1 MREGLQLGTAAA
13 AGEERIGASTAQR
26 LFFETNGYLVL
37 PAALD
42 QNDLETLRA
51 AADAAEA
58 RWRADVSLAGWRRKN
73 ISSIASIVEY
83 DDAFLD
89 LLVHPRVF
97 PIVRDVLGPD
107 IALLYSDY
115 YITPPRTRS
124 HVHWHQDVGLI
135 GPFNPLSTM
144 YVKAFFLLS
153 DVAENG
159 GPTAVLPG
167 SHKFLSDEIVPEL
180 DDPTQMP
187 GAVRMAYPAGWVWIF
202 NARCFHAAMPNETDV
217 VRRALIYSY
226 GHCWMKPWQGY
237 EPSPALQAKAKTLTM
252 KQLLHMREPYL
263 EEYKQRRRPAI
274 GGTAGRPE

>member
-1 MREGLQLGTAAA
+1 MQSTGPGVDDAQSFA
-13 AGEERIGASTAQR
+13 GASAAQK

-37 PAALD
+37 PGALAPD
-42 QNDLETLRA
+42 ELQRLQRA
-51 AADAAEA
+51 ADQAEA
-58 RWRADVSLAGWRRKN
+58 TWLADTSRAGWRRN
-73 ISSIASIVEY
+73 TIRSITSIVEY
-83 DDAFLD
+83 DDAFVD

-97 PIVRDVLGPD
+97 PIVRDVLGAD

-115 YITPPRTRS
+115 YMTPPHTRA
-124 HVHWHQDVGLI
+124 HIHWHQDVGLM

-167 SHKFLSDEIVPEL
+167 SHKFLSDDIVPEL

-187 GAVRMAYPAGWVWIF
+187 GAVRMAYPAGTVWIF
-202 NARCFHAAMPNETDV
+202 NARCFHAAMPNDSDLM
-217 VRRALIYSY
+217 RRVLIYSY

-237 EPSPALQAKAKTLTM
+237 EPSAQLQAKADTLMM

-263 EEYKQRRRPAI
+263 EEYKLRRRPAV

>member
-1 MREGLQLGTAAA
+1 MQSNLSVVDEAQTSG
-13 AGEERIGASTAQR
+13 GANAAQR
-26 LFFETNGYLVL
+26 IFFETNGYLVL
-37 PAALD
+37 PGALD
-42 QNDLETLRA
+42 QDDLNVLRE
-51 AADAAEA
+51 AAE
-58 RWRADVSLAGWRRKN
+58 RAERKFLADPNLPGWRRKN
-73 ISSIASIVEY
+73 ITSLTSIVEY
-83 DDAFLD
+83 DDAFVD

-115 YITPPRTRS
+115 YITPPHTRS
-124 HVHWHQDVGLI
+124 HIHWHQDVGLI
-135 GPFNPLSTM
+135 GPYNPLSTM

-153 DVAENG
+153 DVAEHG

-167 SHKFLSDEIVPEL
+167 SHKFLSDDLVPEL

-187 GAVRMAYPAGWVWIF
+187 GAVRMAYPAGTVWIF
-202 NARCFHAAMPNETDV
+202 NARCFHAAMPNDSDV
-217 VRRALIYSY
+217 TRRVVIYSY
-226 GHCWMKPWQGY
+226 AHCWMKPWQGY
-237 EPSPALQAKAKTLTM
+237 EPSPQLQSKAKTLMM